1 MATII
6 MNHALIEHKLS
17 IMRDKDTPSYL
28 FKQNLDDIAELMVYE
43 VTKGLPL
50 KDKEL
55 VTPICAM
62 TGKQLAQDIILVP
75 ILRAGLG
82 LLDGFRNMIKE
93 AKVGFLGMARD
104 EETLVPHE
112 YYAKLPK
119 KLDHAKVIVVDP
131 MLATGGSSVDA
142 LDNIKAKGAKD
153 IVLACLVA
161 APEGVKLVEEK
172 HPDVDIYIAHL
183 DDHLNEKGYIVP
195 GLGDA
200 GDRLF
205 GTDES

>member
-17 IMRDKDTPSYL
+17 IMRDKNTPSYL
-28 FKQNLDDIAELMVYE
+28 FKQNLDDIAQLMVYE
-43 VTKGLPL
+43 VTKNLPL
-50 KDKEL
+50 KDKEV
-55 VTPICAM
+55 VTPICA
-62 TGKQLAQDIILVP
+62 TIGKQLAQDIILVP

-104 EETLVPHE
+104 EETLIPHE

-119 KLDHAKVIVVDP
+119 NLDKAKVIIIDP

-172 HPDVDIYIAHL
+172 HPDIDIYIAHL

>member
-17 IMRDKDTPSYL
+17 IMRDKNTPSYL

-43 VTKGLPL
+43 VTKNLPL
-50 KDKEL
+50 KDKEV
-55 VTPICAM
+55 VTPICAT

-93 AKVGFLGMARD
+93 VKVGFLGMARD
-104 EETLVPHE
+104 EETLIPHE

-119 KLDHAKVIVVDP
+119 NLDHAKVIVIDP

-142 LDNIKAKGAKD
+142 LDNIKARGAKD

-172 HPDVDIYIAHL
+172 HPDIDIYIAHL